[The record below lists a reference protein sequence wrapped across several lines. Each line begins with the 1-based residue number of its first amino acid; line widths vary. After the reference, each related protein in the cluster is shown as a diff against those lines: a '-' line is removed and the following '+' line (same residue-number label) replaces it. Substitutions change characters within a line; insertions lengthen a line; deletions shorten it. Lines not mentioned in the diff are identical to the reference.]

1 MLQWKLI
8 KMKKK
13 YKYII
18 FIILIIIILIM
29 LSRIK
34 VFKTVFYVVLLSFV
48 LAYIL
53 KPIHL
58 ILINRGVNKKV
69 SALLLVSAMI
79 ITILGFTV
87 FLIPS
92 ILKETL
98 TVDVTRTEMSKYIE
112 KIQNFIKPLSRSS
125 PRDNLVMGIYD
136 KFNYEL
142 KIIINKAVNVILI
155 ICENALDATVFPII
169 SYYFLADLDEIRK
182 SIIKII
188 PYKYRN
194 VVKKIAYDVDVILSK
209 YTICQLALC
218 ILIGTLTFIILS
230 ILKVNYPILLSI
242 INGLF
247 NIIPYFGPIFGAV
260 PSIIVALLIS
270 PKKAIYTAIA
280 LYLIQIIEGNIIS
293 PKLTGDSVDM
303 HPLIVIILLIIGE
316 KLWGFIGM
324 VLIIPAAVIVRVIYE
339 DLNYYLF

>member
-1 MLQWKLI
+1 
-8 KMKKK
+8 MKKA

-29 LSRIK
+29 VSKIK
-34 VFKTVFYVVLLSFV
+34 VFKTVFYVILLSFV

-58 ILINRGVNKKV
+58 ILINRGINKKV

-79 ITILGFTV
+79 ITILGFIV

-98 TVDVTRTEMSKYIE
+98 TVDVTRTEMSNYIE
-112 KIQNFIKPLSRSS
+112 KIRNFVKPLSKSS
-125 PRDNLVMGIYD
+125 SGDNLIIGIYD

-142 KIIINKAVNVILI
+142 KIIINKVVNIILV
-155 ICENALDATVFPII
+155 ICENALDATIFPII
-169 SYYFLADLDEIRK
+169 SYYFLADLDEIGK
-182 SIIKII
+182 GIVKIV
-188 PYKYRN
+188 PCKYRN
-194 VVKKIAYDVDVILSK
+194 VVKKIAYDIDVILSK
-209 YTICQLALC
+209 YTICQLVLC
-218 ILIGTLTFIILS
+218 VLIGTLTFIILS
-230 ILKVNYPILLSI
+230 VLKINYPILLSI

-260 PSIIVALLIS
+260 PAIIVALLIS
-270 PKKAIYTAIA
+270 TKKAIYTAIA
-280 LYLIQIIEGNIIS
+280 LYLIQIVEGNIIS

-303 HPLIVIILLIIGE
+303 HPLIVIILLIIGG